1 MFNLRKAKFNYLPPK
16 SVRPVPG
23 FTSLQLPYLSKL
35 VLTMANII
43 ISSPVMCSCLLQ
55 RYLEI

>member
-16 SVRPVPG
+16 SVRPVGSPHSDYLIY
-23 FTSLQLPYLSKL
+23 FLLLP
-35 VLTMANII
+35 TMANII
-43 ISSPVMCSCLLQ
+43 ISSPVMWSCLLQ